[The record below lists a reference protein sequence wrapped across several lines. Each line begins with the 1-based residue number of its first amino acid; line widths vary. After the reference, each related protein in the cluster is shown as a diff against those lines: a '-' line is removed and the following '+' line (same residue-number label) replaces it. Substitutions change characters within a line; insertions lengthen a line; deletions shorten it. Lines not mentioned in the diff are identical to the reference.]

1 MVNLSKQVT
10 FFLSQWYKKLK
21 NQDVETIEQNN
32 GKFDFLYDLNN
43 FNKNWG
49 WRVGSFIL
57 SQNWISSFLQHQN
70 INHRQVCLYY
80 PSIYL
85 T

>member
-10 FFLSQWYKKLK
+10 FFLNQWHKKLK
-21 NQDVETIEQNN
+21 NQDVETMEQNN

-57 SQNWISSFLQHQN
+57 S
-70 INHRQVCLYY
+70 
-80 PSIYL
+80 
-85 T
+85 

>member
-10 FFLSQWYKKLK
+10 FLLSQWYKKLK

-57 SQNWISSFLQHQN
+57 S
-70 INHRQVCLYY
+70 
-80 PSIYL
+80 
-85 T
+85 